1 MNLKNKNEDWS
12 QDAPSLAGMDVTNPF
27 TVPDNYFSE
36 STEHLQARVGIE
48 ALIGE
53 KLQNDFHVP
62 DNYFETLEEQIL
74 SSVKAEEL
82 KEKISTEAFAVPE
95 GYFADLQD
103 RIIAKTAQANNDNKE
118 PMIRKLVPAWIKYA
132 AAACITAIV
141 ATGVFLNNKTTKDNL
156 AAEVEFSQI
165 PQTEIVAYLQTYNN
179 TGDVDL
185 IAEHLQST
193 EDLSDLDLELSEQEI
208 QQYLES
214 TL

>member
-1 MNLKNKNEDWS
+1 MSLKNKNEDWN

-27 TVPDNYFSE
+27 TVPENYFSDL
-36 STEHLQARVGIE
+36 TEHLQARVGIE
-48 ALIGE
+48 ALTGG
-53 KLQNDFHVP
+53 KHQNDFHVP

-74 SSVKAEEL
+74 SSVRAEEF
-82 KEKISTEAFAVPE
+82 KERISTEAFTVPE
-95 GYFADLQD
+95 GYFTDLQD
-103 RIIAKTAQANNDNKE
+103 RIISRTLEAGNDNKE
-118 PMIRKLVPAWIKYA
+118 PIIRRLIPGWIKYA
-132 AAACITAIV
+132 AAACITAII
-141 ATGVFLNNKTTKDNL
+141 ATGVFLNTKTTDNNV

-165 PQTEIVAYLQTYNN
+165 PQTEIVAYLQAYNN

-193 EDLSDLDLELSEQEI
+193 DDLSDLDMELSEQEI